1 MAMTTTRQVVTGP
14 PADGDDH
21 PRGTTMDF
29 GLTDEQQL
37 LLESLDELLERECPE
52 QYVADLDLNHQPPTA
67 FRKAMHE
74 AGFMSL
80 GFPEEYG
87 GTPTDAVTLVL
98 LAERV
103 CRQGLNNGYGLEL
116 LQAMDILEFGNEE
129 QKAEVLGLLASGDVP
144 FALGFTE
151 PGAGSDNSAMATTA
165 VHHDGM
171 VTFNGTKTLITN
183 ALQSRYLLLMAK
195 NPEVE
200 DPRKAI
206 SMYLVPM
213 DAPGVT
219 TNRLDKIA
227 WFTADSCEIF
237 LDDVTLPESCLVG
250 VKGNGFKQLMRN
262 FELERLVIAAT
273 CLGLAQAAF
282 DDAAS
287 YAAQRVQFGR
297 PIGDFQLIQL
307 KLTDMAIKLE
317 NIRNFV
323 YKTAWMVDQ
332 GLSLKSQGAMCK
344 RYSAMAAFEVADEA
358 MQIHGGVGITVGT
371 RVSRLWRDLRAHR
384 FGGGTDEIMV
394 HIAGRQIV
402 KDHARA

>member
-1 MAMTTTRQVVTGP
+1 
-14 PADGDDH
+14 
-21 PRGTTMDF
+21 MDF

-37 LLESLDELLERECPE
+37 LLESLDELLERDCPE
-52 QYVADLDLNHQPPTA
+52 SYIAELDLTHQPPTT
-67 FRKAMHE
+67 FRKAMNE
-74 AGFMSL
+74 AGFGAL

-87 GTPTDAVTLVL
+87 GTPSDALTLVM

-103 CRQGLNNGYGLEL
+103 ARQGLNNGYGLEL
-116 LQAMDILEFGNEE
+116 LQAMDILEFGSDE
-129 QKAEVLGLLASGDVP
+129 QKQEILGLLAAGEVP

-151 PGAGSDNSAMATTA
+151 PGAGSDNAAMSTTA

-183 ALQSRYLLLMAK
+183 ALQSKYLLLMAK
-195 NPEVE
+195 NPGGD
-200 DPRKAI
+200 DPRRAI

-219 TNRLDKIA
+219 TNRLDKIV
-227 WFTADSCEIF
+227 WHISDSCEIF

-250 VKGNGFKQLMRN
+250 VQGNGFKQLMRN
-262 FELERLVIAAT
+262 FELERLVIAAN
-273 CLGLAQAAF
+273 CLGMAQCAF
-282 DDAAS
+282 DDAAT
-287 YAAQRVQFGR
+287 YAAQRVQFGK
-297 PIGDFQLIQL
+297 PIGSFQLIQL

-332 GLSLKSQGAMCK
+332 DLPLKSQGALCK

-358 MQIHGGVGITVGT
+358 MQIFGGVGVTVGT
-371 RVSRLWRDLRAHR
+371 RVSRLWRDLRGHR

-402 KDHARA
+402 KDHS

>member
-1 MAMTTTRQVVTGP
+1 
-14 PADGDDH
+14 
-21 PRGTTMDF
+21 MDF

-37 LLESLDELLERECPE
+37 LLDSLDDLLERECPE
-52 QYVADLDLNHQPPTA
+52 PYIADLDLHHRPPA
-67 FRKAMHE
+67 SFRRALHE
-74 AGFMSL
+74 AGFSTL

-87 GTPTDAVTLVL
+87 GTPCDALTLMM

-103 CRQGLNNGYGLEL
+103 SRQGLNNGFGLEL
-116 LQAMDILEFGNEE
+116 LQAMDILEFGSEE
-129 QKAEVLGLLASGDVP
+129 QKHAVLGLLATGDVP

-151 PGAGSDNSAMATTA
+151 PGAGSDSSAMSTSA

-171 VTFNGTKTLITN
+171 VTFTGTKTLITN
-183 ALQSRYLLLMAK
+183 ALQSRYLLLMAR
-195 NPEVE
+195 NPGVE

-213 DAPGVT
+213 DSPGLT
-219 TNRLDKIA
+219 TNKLDKIL
-227 WFTADSCEIF
+227 WHISDSCEIF

-250 VKGNGFKQLMRN
+250 IKGNGFKQLMRN
-262 FELERLVIAAT
+262 FELERLMIAAT
-273 CLGLAQAAF
+273 CLGLAQCAF
-282 DDAAS
+282 DDAAG

-297 PIGDFQLIQL
+297 PIGTFQLIQL

-317 NIRNFV
+317 NMRNFV

-332 GLSLKSQGAMCK
+332 GLPLKSQGAMCK
-344 RYSAMAAFEVADEA
+344 RYCAMSGFEIADEA
-358 MQIHGGVGITVGT
+358 MQIFGGVGVTVGA
-371 RVSRLWRDLRAHR
+371 RISRLWRDLRGHR

-402 KDHARA
+402 KDHS

>member
-1 MAMTTTRQVVTGP
+1 
-14 PADGDDH
+14 
-21 PRGTTMDF
+21 MDF

-52 QYVADLDLNHQPPTA
+52 SYIADLDATHQPPTT
-67 FRKAMHE
+67 FRRAMNE
-74 AGFMSL
+74 AGFGSL
-80 GFPEEYG
+80 GFPEEFG
-87 GTPTDAVTLVL
+87 GTPSDALTLVM

-103 CRQGLNNGYGLEL
+103 ARQGLNNGYGLEL
-116 LQAMDILEFGNEE
+116 LQAKDILEFGSPE
-129 QKAEVLGLLASGDVP
+129 QQQEILGLLAAGDVP

-151 PGAGSDNSAMATTA
+151 PGAGSDNSAMTTSA
-165 VHHDGM
+165 VHHDGV

-183 ALQSRYLLLMAK
+183 ALQSKYLLLMAK
-195 NPEVE
+195 NPDVE

-219 TNRLDKIA
+219 TNRLEKIL
-227 WFTADSCEIF
+227 WHISDSCEIF

-262 FELERLVIAAT
+262 FELERLVIAAN
-273 CLGLAQAAF
+273 CLGMAQCAF
-282 DDAAS
+282 DDAAT
-287 YAAQRVQFGR
+287 YAAQRVQFGK
-297 PIGDFQLIQL
+297 PIGSFQLIQL

-332 GLSLKSQGAMCK
+332 GEPLKSQGALCK

-358 MQIHGGVGITVGT
+358 MQIFGGVGVTIGT
-371 RVSRLWRDLRAHR
+371 RVSRLWLDLRGHR

-402 KDHARA
+402 KDHS

>member
-1 MAMTTTRQVVTGP
+1 
-14 PADGDDH
+14 
-21 PRGTTMDF
+21 MDF

-52 QYVADLDLNHQPPTA
+52 SYIADLDLHHQPPTS

-87 GTPTDAVTLVL
+87 GTPVDAITLVL
-98 LAERV
+98 LAARTA
-103 CRQGLNNGYGLEL
+103 RQGLNNGYGLEL
-116 LQAMDILEFGNEE
+116 LQAMDIIEFGSDE
-129 QKAEVLGLLASGDVP
+129 QKAEVLGLLSSGDVP

-151 PGAGSDNSAMATTA
+151 PGAGSDNSAMTTSA
-165 VHHDGM
+165 VHHDGL

-183 ALQSRYLLLMAK
+183 ALQSKYLLLMARD
-195 NPEVE
+195 PAVE

-219 TNRLDKIA
+219 TNRLDKIV
-227 WFTADSCEIF
+227 WHISDSCEIF

-250 VKGNGFKQLMRN
+250 VKGNGFRQLMRN
-262 FELERLVIAAT
+262 FEMERLVIASQ
-273 CLGLAQAAF
+273 CLGLAECAF
-282 DDAAS
+282 EDAAS

-297 PIGDFQLIQL
+297 PIGEFQLIQQ
-307 KLTDMAIKLE
+307 KLTDMAIKVE
-317 NIRNFV
+317 NMRNFV
-323 YKTAWMVDQ
+323 FRTAWMLDQ
-332 GLSLKSQGAMCK
+332 QVPLKSQGALCK
-344 RYSAMAAFEVADEA
+344 RHCAMAAFEVADEA
-358 MQIHGGVGITVGT
+358 MQIFGGVGVTVGT
-371 RVSRLWRDLRAHR
+371 RVSRLWRDIRGHR

-402 KDHARA
+402 KDHS